1 MRNTELAEKN
11 LLRNPKNTAKV
22 ISIIASVILVL
33 AIVSSIILGLNLPRT
48 KRILSEDSG
57 RITSIAEIGTDDW
70 YYTSSIGNV
79 YHMDK
84 GDNVVEMFPL
94 AEKAKELGVND
105 CGEVRSIYGNQ
116 DMEYIYI
123 FTSNAYL
130 FQLNGKDGGLS
141 IRGYTKFSSATMCG
155 ITEKDGELYLINKVN
170 KICEIHKFDTDD
182 ISKGPMQTGYI
193 YQGYSGAKGIVL
205 QFLPNITIHSFE
217 VVEEEGGKFIY
228 ILHTGGM
235 IRMSTNFEMNS
246 WESKLAGNL
255 QARADEIFEELYQA
269 AVEKSEDG
277 SISSGKKNTLKE
289 QAWEQA
295 CEEFGVV
302 DYDEDKGE
310 VIIPRKSFKD
320 SLYGY
325 YRTDGVT
332 YTGAAY
338 MADQHKYYLLV
349 NSDRMYELDVSAENL
364 AKLGMSNPTL
374 KGTETSLTLAGH
386 PKTEGTSMY
395 YNKYL
400 KIGYVV
406 YQASNNLTRIDFTSG
421 APVIDF
427 TSAVEFDIR
436 EVVQSASLDN
446 IRFLYVNANEAASGT
461 MILRSLTIGGQNSEG
476 ILKAFNTLSI
486 VIAVISAIVLL
497 VAALCWLVPGQLE
510 KTMEVGRGFKKH
522 WKIFVIFAFSL
533 TLLGMFCY
541 YPAIGSIQLSFFD
554 YTLDTPAKLWNN
566 FAHYKTIFTSVNA
579 AEEFGN
585 MFFFLICDLLTA
597 LAPPLVF
604 AFFLTIMRNK
614 SYSAL
619 TRTLLF
625 IPGVIPGVAT
635 TLIWKTGIYGEFG
648 VLNAVIQMLNGEPVK
663 FLAQTNI
670 TKWSLVLMGFPY
682 VGSYLIFYGAMMNV
696 PDSYYEAAEL
706 DGITVTKRF
715 VFIDVPLIF
724 PQIKYVIIMTFI
736 SSVQNFGRVYMITGG
751 DWGTKTPIFTMY
763 KQVLDGN
770 YGLASAYATVIF
782 VFLFAATVLNFRMQ
796 KKDNEVA

>member
-11 LLRNPKNTAKV
+11 LLRNPKNTAKI
-22 ISIIASVILVL
+22 ISIIASAVLVL

-48 KRILSEDSG
+48 ERILSEDSG
-57 RITSIAEIGTDDW
+57 RITSLTERGTDEW
-70 YYTSSIGNV
+70 YYATSVGNF
-79 YHMDK
+79 YRMDK
-84 GDNVVEMFPL
+84 GNDVIDVFPL
-94 AEKAKELGVND
+94 VEKAKEAGVED
-105 CGEVRSIYGNQ
+105 CGEIRSIYSDPNFK
-116 DMEYIYI
+116 YIYI

-130 FQLNGKDGGLS
+130 FQLDGIEEELS
-141 IRGYTKFSSATMCG
+141 IRSYTKLESS
-155 ITEKDGELYLINKVN
+155 IISSLHEIDGEIFLINKVN
-170 KICEIHKFDTDD
+170 KVCKIHKFGVDNLSD
-182 ISKGPMQTGYI
+182 GPINTGYI

-205 QFLPNITIHSFE
+205 QFLPNITIHSMDI
-217 VVEEEGGKFIY
+217 VEEEGGKFIY
-228 ILHTGGM
+228 ILHTGGL
-235 IRMSTNFEMNS
+235 IRMSTNFEMNG
-246 WESKLAGNL
+246 WEGKLAGNL
-255 QARADEIFEELYQA
+255 QARADEIYEELYQA
-269 AVEKSEDG
+269 ELGNGKTEET
-277 SISSGKKNTLKE
+277 IKKNTLKD

-302 DYDEDKGE
+302 DYDEDRGD
-310 VIIPRKSFKD
+310 VILSRKNFKD

-349 NSDRMYELDVSAENL
+349 NSDKMYELDVSAEKI

-374 KGTETSLTLAGH
+374 KGNEINLTLAGH
-386 PKTEGTSMY
+386 PKTEGTSMF
-395 YNKYL
+395 YNKHL
-400 KIGYVV
+400 KIAYVV

-421 APVIDF
+421 SPVIDF

-436 EVVQSASLDN
+436 AVVQSSSLDT
-446 IRFLYVNANEAASGT
+446 IRFLYINANEAASGT
-461 MILRSLTIGGQNSEG
+461 MILRSLTIGGQNNEG
-476 ILKAFNTLSI
+476 TLRAFKTLSI
-486 VIAVISAIVLL
+486 IIAVISAFVLL
-497 VAALCWLVPGQLE
+497 IAALCWLVPGQLE
-510 KTMEVGRGFKKH
+510 KTVEVGRGMKKH

-554 YTLDTPAKLWNN
+554 YTLETPAKLWNN

-585 MFFFLICDLLTA
+585 MFFFLICDLMTA

-614 SYSAL
+614 SYSAI

-648 VLNAVIQMLNGEPVK
+648 VLNALIKMMNGTPVK

-706 DGITVTKRF
+706 DGITVIKRF
-715 VFIDVPLIF
+715 VFIDIPLIF

-736 SSVQNFGRVYMITGG
+736 GSVQNFGRVYMITGG

-782 VFLFAATVLNFRMQ
+782 IFLFAATVLNFRIQ
-796 KKDNEVA
+796 KKENEVA